1 MMFEAMAFKF
11 KTSHIKHQTFN
22 IKLKKRLFDSLFFFR
37 RYKYGNKSRFN
48 RYHRREPPG
57 IG

>member
-1 MMFEAMAFKF
+1 MMLEAMAFKF

-22 IKLKKRLFDSLFFFR
+22 IKLKKRLSDSLFFFR

-48 RYHRREPPG
+48 R
-57 IG
+57 